1 MKQIIPVAQALSAT
15 VPLKDIQHYMRPGTL
30 RLPVLPPLSLYVH
43 LPWCLRKCPYCD
55 FNSHEF
61 RAGGA
66 AGELPEQRYIDALV
80 ADLEASLPLVWG
92 RPVHSIFIGGGT
104 PSLFSPQAIDRLL
117 GDIRA
122 RLPLTPDCEIT
133 LEANPGTFEKGS
145 LQGVSHC
152 GRDAPVGRRAKLQ
165 RRAPVCAG
173 PRARPAPRPWPRWR
187 RPRRPLTP
195 STWT

>member
-66 AGELPEQRYIDALV
+66 AGELPEQRYICL
-80 ADLEASLPLVWG
+80 LYTS
-92 RPVHSIFIGGGT
+92 
-104 PSLFSPQAIDRLL
+104 PSPRDRT
-117 GDIRA
+117 RS
-122 RLPLTPDCEIT
+122 RM
-133 LEANPGTFEKGS
+133 
-145 LQGVSHC
+145 
-152 GRDAPVGRRAKLQ
+152 
-165 RRAPVCAG
+165 
-173 PRARPAPRPWPRWR
+173 
-187 RPRRPLTP
+187 P
-195 STWT
+195 SSA